1 MFYSS
6 TPPYFLLVAGLF
18 VALTSGAAFSGTLKD
33 LLKKWSSDRTTD
45 ADTIAKIRTGQLIFP
60 FLGMAVGVCVFLA
73 SGIEIFGFPVMMSY
87 AFAVPLTLLTG
98 WLVWYQLGSMF
109 ALAEREGFQAFNLDS
124 WQ

>member
-33 LLKKWSSDRTTD
+33 LLQKWSSDRATD
-45 ADTIAKIRTGQLIFP
+45 ADTLVKIRTGQLIFP
-60 FLGMAVGVCVFLA
+60 FLGMAVGVCLFLA

-87 AFAVPLTLLTG
+87 AFAIPLTLLTG
-98 WLVWYQLGSMF
+98 GLVWYQLGSMF
-109 ALAEREGFQAFNLDS
+109 ALAEREGFQAFNIDS